1 VFLSSHLLA
10 EVEQIASHVA
20 IIGRGRQLFEGTLDD
35 LKSRQRARVV
45 VEVDQP
51 AIACS
56 LLRDAGWTVEQVD
69 EPAVRITVNSR
80 TAGNACSFSPV
91 LHTRPAKQ
99 RPAAR

>member
-1 VFLSSHLLA
+1 MIVVHPLDYPLFKA
-10 EVEQIASHVA
+10 
-20 IIGRGRQLFEGTLDD
+20 LFEGTLDD

-69 EPAVRITVNSR
+69 EPAVRITVNSVQLE
-80 TAGNACSFSPV
+80 TPV
-91 LHTRPAKQ
+91 RFRLFCTRGQ
-99 RPAAR
+99 RSSDRLPGSGGDRRLRV